1 MISVRKNIMRV
12 FAALAAAAAIVLAG
26 VTGASASSAAF
37 RIPQVARMPDGGRSH
52 APAGPGTRLWVSRFN
67 GPASRHDHAVAVVVS
82 PGGRT
87 VFVTGSTQTAR
98 SGDDYATVAYNAVTG
113 AQRWISRYNGPAND
127 SDAAVSLAVSPSGN
141 TVFVTGD
148 SNGGASGFDYATIA
162 YSAATG
168 ARRWVSRYNGPA
180 SKGDGAASVA
190 VSPTGKTVF
199 VTGDSL
205 RATNGEDYATVAYSA
220 ATGAQRWVKRYNG
233 PANRSDAASAMALG
247 PSGKT
252 VFVTGS
258 SNGGASGYDY
268 ATVAYRAATG
278 VRLWTKR
285 YNGPA
290 GDDDGARAVAVSPG
304 GGTVF
309 VTGDSRGALSSDY
322 ATVAYNATTGAQR
335 WARRYGTPGASGSG
349 AASLAV
355 SPSGGSVFVTGVSDG
370 GASGD
375 DYATVAYNAATG
387 ARRWAARYNGPSN
400 LFDAAASVAVSP
412 GGGKVFV
419 TGDSVG
425 AATGD
430 DYATVAYNATTG
442 TQLWARRY
450 NGPANRADG
459 ATSVAVS
466 PAGGKVFVTGSSTAS
481 ASRSDY
487 ATIGYR
493 G

>member
-1 MISVRKNIMRV
+1 M
-12 FAALAAAAAIVLAG
+12 
-26 VTGASASSAAF
+26 
-37 RIPQVARMPDGGRSH
+37 
-52 APAGPGTRLWVSRFN
+52 
-67 GPASRHDHAVAVVVS
+67 
-82 PGGRT
+82 
-87 VFVTGSTQTAR
+87 
-98 SGDDYATVAYNAVTG
+98 
-113 AQRWISRYNGPAND
+113 
-127 SDAAVSLAVSPSGN
+127 
-141 TVFVTGD
+141 
-148 SNGGASGFDYATIA
+148 
-162 YSAATG
+162 
-168 ARRWVSRYNGPA
+168 
-180 SKGDGAASVA
+180 
-190 VSPTGKTVF
+190 
-199 VTGDSL
+199 
-205 RATNGEDYATVAYSA
+205 
-220 ATGAQRWVKRYNG
+220 
-233 PANRSDAASAMALG
+233 
-247 PSGKT
+247 
-252 VFVTGS
+252 
-258 SNGGASGYDY
+258 
-268 ATVAYRAATG
+268 
-278 VRLWTKR
+278 
-285 YNGPA
+285 
-290 GDDDGARAVAVSPG
+290 AVSPG

-309 VTGDSRGALSSDY
+309 VTGDSRGARSSDY

-400 LFDAAASVAVSP
+400 LFYAAASVAVSP

-466 PAGGKVFVTGSSTAS
+466 PAGGKVFVT
-481 ASRSDY
+481 
-487 ATIGYR
+487 
-493 G
+493 

>member
-12 FAALAAAAAIVLAG
+12 FAAIAAAAAIVPAG

-37 RIPQVARMPDGGRSH
+37 RIPQAARMPDGGRSH
-52 APAGPGTRLWVSRFN
+52 APAASGTRLWVSRFN
-67 GPASRHDHAVAVVVS
+67 GPANRHDRAAAVAVG

-98 SGDDYATVAYNAVTG
+98 SGDNYATVAYNAATG
-113 AQRWISRYNGPAND
+113 AQRWVSRYNGPANG
-127 SDAAVSLAVSPSGN
+127 SDGAVSLAVSPSGK

-148 SNGGASGFDYATIA
+148 SDGGASGFDYATVA

-168 ARRWVSRYNGPA
+168 AQRWVKRYNGPA
-180 SKGDGAASVA
+180 SKEDTAASVA

-199 VTGDSL
+199 VTGRSST
-205 RATNGEDYATVAYSA
+205 ATNGEDYATVAYSA

-233 PANRSDAASAMALG
+233 PANRADAASAVAVS

-252 VFVTGS
+252 VFVTGT

-268 ATVAYRAATG
+268 ATVAYPAATG
-278 VRLWTKR
+278 ARLWTKR

-290 GDDDGARAVAVSPG
+290 SDDGAPSVAVSPG

-309 VTGDSRGALSSDY
+309 VTGASHGPQGQRLRHGRLQRHHRRPAVGQALRQPRS
-322 ATVAYNATTGAQR
+322 QR
-335 WARRYGTPGASGSG
+335 QQRRFADCQP
-349 AASLAV
+349 L
-355 SPSGGSVFVTGVSDG
+355 GGSVFVTGFSDG

-400 LFDAAASVAVSP
+400 LLTPPLRWPSARR
-412 GGGKVFV
+412 GGKVFV

-466 PAGGKVFVTGSSTAS
+466 PAGGKVFVTGSSTGS

-493 G
+493 S